1 MTGRLFA
8 LFGFAPSDTQA
19 NRAPLFAYLGLL
31 MVCYFAAHIV
41 DWLARLLGPSVSV
54 YLRTVGLFATLL
66 VAHSLYRIIVHRDD
80 HSWGGYIR
88 KQLLG

>member
-1 MTGRLFA
+1 MMGRIFA
-8 LFGFAPSDTQA
+8 LFGFASSETQD
-19 NRAPLFAYLGLL
+19 NRAPLFAYLGLIT
-31 MVCYFAAHIV
+31 VCYFAAQVV
-41 DWLARLLGPSVSV
+41 DWLARVLGPTVSV

-88 KQLLG
+88 KQLIG